1 MPLIPLIILGL
12 LFLVGAIALGIGHK
26 GWSWG
31 TIAAAWL
38 VLLTSVGAFFLVGM
52 LGQREREWRKV
63 VAAYQAAIA
72 RERDALVPAG
82 GNLRPDPVAKPLS
95 TLEDERDRWTR
106 VRDRIN
112 TWRGRHWDD
121 AEFTAPAG
129 DRPGT
134 ISITGLENTTINPG
148 AELYVF
154 DTTPI
159 EQGGRFLGAYRV
171 DTVDKNV
178 FQVSNISVPDAA
190 DLKALAQPRDG
201 KVVVY
206 EDLPVD
212 RSIAFHRTPVPATGE
227 VSTDGASGSP
237 PGESLDGTAGPKKS
251 DPEAM
256 LRHLERKLEEFR
268 LHDTVI
274 GGDDT
279 DRSAVATDG
288 LPGGAAGPDGD
299 AAPATDSDATAA
311 DGEGAPGSNRPVA
324 DPTLSETPPLGVHW
338 ARVVFNEAFDY
349 TWPDGTTS
357 AFAAGDTLPSIPAEQ
372 VAVLRQR
379 GADFT
384 STWSIPPGLYWANV
398 EFKQAHSFPRTQGE
412 AIEFEPGRTVQFDL
426 DTAKTL
432 EKDGIATI
440 TSVIFRR
447 PLADA
452 NVALR
457 GAGQHQADGRP
468 LPLEVNGLVVMRRIL
483 EEDKRS
489 IDSSIGQ
496 LQAAKASTEKEIAL
510 RQSEQSDLQDDI
522 GHWRIDVDAAQR
534 AAEAFESQ
542 LASVRGRLSESEGA
556 IGTLG
561 REFNAV
567 IDTLTRSID
576 QSAPAPSR
584 PPVPVDLSR

>member
-63 VAAYQAAIA
+63 VASYQAAIA

-95 TLEDERDRWTR
+95 TLEDERDRWSR

-121 AEFTAPAG
+121 AEFAAPTG

-134 ISITGLENTTINPG
+134 ISIAGLENTTINPG

-171 DTVDKNV
+171 DAVDKNV

-206 EDLPVD
+206 EDLPID
-212 RSIAFHRTPVPATGE
+212 RSIAFHRTPVPTTGE
-227 VSTDGASGSP
+227 GSADGASTSNP
-237 PGESLDGTAGPKKS
+237 SEALDGTAGPKKT

-274 GGDDT
+274 GGEAT
-279 DRSAVATDG
+279 DRSDAVTEE
-288 LPGGAAGPDGD
+288 LPEGAAAADVD
-299 AAPATDSDATAA
+299 AAP
-311 DGEGAPGSNRPVA
+311 GRNRPVA
-324 DPTLSETPPLGVHW
+324 DPTLSDTPPLGVHW
-338 ARVVFNEAFDY
+338 ARIVFNKAFEY

-357 AFAAGDTLPSIPAEQ
+357 AFAAGETLPSIPAEQ
-372 VAVLRQR
+372 VAVLRER

-398 EFKQAHSFPRTQGE
+398 EFKQAHSFPRTKGE

-432 EKDGIATI
+432 EKDGIVTI
-440 TSVIFRR
+440 TSVLFRR

-496 LQAAKASTEKEIAL
+496 LRAAKASTEKEIAL
-510 RQSEQSDLQDDI
+510 RQSERSDLQDDI
-522 GHWRIDVDAAQR
+522 GHWRLDVDAAQR

-542 LASVRGRLSESEGA
+542 LASVRGQLSDSEGA

-584 PPVPVDLSR
+584 PPVPADLSR